1 MKRIF
6 LATVSLAAVAALAIP
21 AAAQAPG
28 GGGQMAGSDMMKE
41 RLTAID
47 LNDDGTIT
55 QAEMKEHRD
64 AMFDGI
70 DTNGDG
76 SLSKEELTAHQ
87 ETMRAAMDARRATWQ
102 AERFAALDT
111 DGNGVLSQDE
121 FTARPDRSKMKMKM
135 SGKRGDWKTRRGGM
149 SFEGMDKDGNGA
161 VSKAEFEAQE
171 TMLFTRFDQ
180 DGDGVIVIDEIKP
193 PRDGRRGGMPPPSP
207 PEDQ

>member
-28 GGGQMAGSDMMKE
+28 GGGRMGHSDMMKQ
-41 RLTAID
+41 RLAAID

-55 QAEMKEHRD
+55 QEEMKEHRD
-64 AMFDGI
+64 TMFDGI

-87 ETMRAAMDARRATWQ
+87 ETMRAAMDTQRAKWQ
-102 AERFAALDT
+102 AEHFAALDT
-111 DGNGVLSQDE
+111 NGDGVLSQDE
-121 FTARPDRSKMKMKM
+121 FMAKPSGRRMKMM
-135 SGKRGDWKTRRGGM
+135 DGKRGDRKVRRGGM

-193 PRDGRRGGMPPPSP
+193 PRDGRRGGMPPPPP

>member
-28 GGGQMAGSDMMKE
+28 GGGQMGRSDMMKQ
-41 RLTAID
+41 RLAAID

-87 ETMRAAMDARRATWQ
+87 ETMRAAMDTQRATRK
-102 AERFAALDT
+102 AERFAAMDT
-111 DGNGVLSQDE
+111 NGDGVLSVEE
-121 FTARPDRSKMKMKM
+121 FSVRQGGRSMKMG
-135 SGKRGDWKTRRGGM
+135 GKRGDWKVMRGGM
-149 SFEGMDKDGNGA
+149 SSEGLDKDGNGA
-161 VSKAEFEAQE
+161 VSRAEFEAQE
-171 TMLFTRFDQ
+171 PMLFTRFDQ

-193 PRDGRRGGMPPPSP
+193 PRDGRRGGMPPPP